1 MEVIREIFAVFYD
14 KGKVLRA
21 GLCALI
27 FIGMAIPFKVMVLI
41 PGLTEVRPVNAIPI
55 VAGLLFGP
63 AGAWGCAVGNLVA
76 DLFGTF
82 SIASLFGF
90 VGNFT
95 AAYLPYKIWHMKRDG
110 EIPNVKTNRNIGRF
124 ILIAVISSLC
134 VAVIL
139 LCWLDI
145 LNIACG
151 RSVFLIVFLN
161 DLGFSLFLGLPVFI
175 VLTSDQLNVNAII
188 PKPFSQGK
196 KDLTIKKV
204 IIIIVTASEIIFS
217 IWVCMGIRIM
227 QSWVMIISSIVFGVS
242 VTAFMIRE

>member
-1 MEVIREIFAVFYD
+1 ML
-14 KGKVLRA
+14 KA

-27 FIGMAIPFKVMVLI
+27 FIGMAVPFKVMVLI

-55 VAGLLFGP
+55 AVGLLFGP

-90 VGNFT
+90 IGNFT
-95 AAYLPYKIWHMKRDG
+95 AAYLPYKIWHMKG
-110 EIPNVKTNRNIGRF
+110 EGEAPNVKTNKNMGKF
-124 ILIAVISSLC
+124 ILISVITSLC

-139 LCWLDI
+139 SCSLDI
-145 LNIACG
+145 LNIAWG
-151 RSVFLIVFLN
+151 RSMFLILFLN

-175 VLTSDQLNVNAII
+175 VLTTDQINIDAII

-196 KDLTIKKV
+196 KDLIIKKGL
-204 IIIIVTASEIIFS
+204 IIAVTVSEIIFS
-217 IWVCMGIRIM
+217 VCVCMEIRIM
-227 QSWVMIISSIVFGVS
+227 QSWVMIVSGIAFGVS
-242 VTAFMIRE
+242 VVAFMIRK